1 MNRTNIEEPHVRT
14 HEPHE
19 TAGARRSERTGRTE
33 PASGSS
39 SRRRLRLER
48 LGEVSRNLGSQLD
61 EQVHKRP
68 YAVLGAALGVGF
80 AAGSVLGSRLGQVLL
95 AAGLGY
101 VAKHFLGP
109 DFGIERIQATL
120 ERMAAEAERKA
131 TPS

>member
-1 MNRTNIEEPHVRT
+1 V
-14 HEPHE
+14 
-19 TAGARRSERTGRTE
+19 G
-33 PASGSS
+33 
-39 SRRRLRLER
+39 
-48 LGEVSRNLGSQLD
+48 RNLGSQLD

-109 DFGIERIQATL
+109 EFGIERIQATL

>member
-1 MNRTNIEEPHVRT
+1 MNRTNIEEPQARA
-14 HEPHE
+14 HEA
-19 TAGARRSERTGRTE
+19 AGSRRSERAARTPAE
-33 PASGSS
+33 PGPR
-39 SRRRLRLER
+39 SRIRLDRLR
-48 LGEVSRNLGSQLD
+48 EVGRNLGAQLD

-68 YAVLGAALGVGF
+68 YVVLGAALGVGF

-95 AAGLGY
+95 AAGVGY

-120 ERMAAEAERKA
+120 EKMAAEAERSA

>member
-1 MNRTNIEEPHVRT
+1 MNTTNLEEPHVRAQ
-14 HEPHE
+14 EPA
-19 TAGARRSERTGRTE
+19 AGRKGSARSNRSEFDGTSASSARRIKLD
-33 PASGSS
+33 
-39 SRRRLRLER
+39 RLR
-48 LGEVSRNLGSQLD
+48 EVARNLGGQLD

-95 AAGLGY
+95 AGGLGY

-120 ERMAAEAERKA
+120 EKLAAEAERRA